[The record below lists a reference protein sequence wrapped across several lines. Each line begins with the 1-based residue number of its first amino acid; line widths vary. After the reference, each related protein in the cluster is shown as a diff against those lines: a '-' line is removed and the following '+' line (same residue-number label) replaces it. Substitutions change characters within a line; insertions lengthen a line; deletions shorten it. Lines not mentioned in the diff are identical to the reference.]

1 MIGDMLT
8 VMWKEKK
15 SLLQIRGSRMR
26 FLMVLAS
33 PVLLA
38 TIMPLTWGPEWLEQ
52 VPPLAISALVA
63 VILVMMMIPESIAG
77 ERERHTMSTL
87 LASRLPDRAILFGK
101 MIPAIGVAWVTAIL
115 AVTLSLVT
123 TNIAHGQGEFL
134 FFTAPVALGS
144 LALSLLMAIL
154 TAGLGVFVSLRAATS
169 QEASQILMAMIL
181 VPAMVLQ
188 VVPLLFRDQM
198 GRIIES
204 IDGPQ
209 ILAIILA
216 ILVVAD
222 IAIILAAV
230 IRFQRSRL
238 SLD

>member
-1 MIGDMLT
+1 MSDMLT

-15 SLLQIRGSRMR
+15 SLLRIRGSRMR

-38 TIMPLTWGPEWLEQ
+38 TVLPLTWGPEWLEQ
-52 VPPLAISALVA
+52 VPPLLIGALVA

-77 ERERHTMSTL
+77 ERERHTMGTL

-101 MIPAIGVAWVTAIL
+101 MIPAIVVAWGTAVL

-134 FFTAPVALGS
+134 FFTPPIALGS

-169 QEASQILMAMIL
+169 QEASQILMALIL
-181 VPAMVLQ
+181 IPAMVLQ
-188 VVPLLFRDQM
+188 VVPLLFRDQL
-198 GRIIES
+198 GAFIEA
-204 IDGPQ
+204 IDGPR
-209 ILAIILA
+209 ILMIVIA
-216 ILVVAD
+216 ILVVVD
-222 IAIILAAV
+222 IAIVLATIV
-230 IRFQRSRL
+230 RFQRSRL

>member
-1 MIGDMLT
+1 MSDMLT
-8 VMWKEKK
+8 VMWKERK

-38 TIMPLTWGPEWLEQ
+38 TVMPLTWGPGWLEQ
-52 VPPLAISALVA
+52 VPPLFISVLVA

-77 ERERHTMSTL
+77 ERERHTMGTL

-101 MIPAIGVAWVTAIL
+101 LIPAILVAWGAAVL

-123 TNIAHGQGEFL
+123 TNIAHGQGGFL
-134 FFTAPVALGS
+134 FFTPPIALGS
-144 LALSLLMAIL
+144 LVLSLLMAIL

-169 QEASQILMAMIL
+169 QEASQLLMAI
-181 VPAMVLQ
+181 VIIPAMVLQ

-198 GRIIES
+198 GQFIES

-209 ILAIILA
+209 MLVIVIATL
-216 ILVVAD
+216 LVVDVALV
-222 IAIILAAV
+222 LATMA
-230 IRFQRSRL
+230 RFQRSRL

>member
-1 MIGDMLT
+1 MIGDTLT

-15 SLLQIRGSRMR
+15 SLFQIRGSRMR

-38 TIMPLTWGPEWLEQ
+38 TVLPLTWGPRWLEQ
-52 VPPLAISALVA
+52 VPPLAISALIA
-63 VILVMMMIPESIAG
+63 VLLVMMLIPESIAG

-87 LASRLPDRAILFGK
+87 LASRLPDQAILFGK

-115 AVTLSLVT
+115 AVILSLVT
-123 TNIAHGQGEFL
+123 TNIAHGRGELL
-134 FFTAPVALGS
+134 FFTAPIALGS
-144 LALSLLMAIL
+144 LAISLLMAIL

-169 QEASQILMAMIL
+169 QEASQILMALIL

-198 GRIIES
+198 GRVIES

-209 ILAIILA
+209 VLAIILA

-222 IAIILAAV
+222 IAVMLAAV
-230 IRFQRSRL
+230 NRFQRSRL

>member
-1 MIGDMLT
+1 MIGDILT

-15 SLLQIRGSRMR
+15 SLFQIRGSRMR

-38 TIMPLTWGPEWLEQ
+38 TVLPLTWGPEWLEQ

-63 VILVMMMIPESIAG
+63 VILVMMLIPESIAG
-77 ERERHTMSTL
+77 ERERHTMGTL

-101 MIPAIGVAWVTAIL
+101 LIPAIGVAWGTAIL
-115 AVTLSLVT
+115 AVILSLVT
-123 TNIAHGQGEFL
+123 TNIAHGQGELL
-134 FFTAPVALGS
+134 FFTAPIALGS
-144 LALSLLMAIL
+144 LAISLLMAIL

-169 QEASQILMAMIL
+169 QEASQILMALIL

-188 VVPLLFRDQM
+188 VIPLLFRDQM
-198 GRIIES
+198 GRVIES

-209 ILAIILA
+209 VLAIILA
-216 ILVVAD
+216 FLLLAD
-222 IAIILAAV
+222 IAVMLAAV

>member
-1 MIGDMLT
+1 MIGDIMT

-15 SLLQIRGSRMR
+15 SLLRIRGSRLR
-26 FLMVLAS
+26 FLMILAS

-38 TIMPLTWGPEWLEQ
+38 TVLPLTWGPEWLEQ
-52 VPPLAISALVA
+52 VPPLIISALVA

-87 LASRLPDRAILFGK
+87 LASRLPDRAILLGK
-101 MIPAIGVAWVTAIL
+101 MIPAIGVAWITAIL

-123 TNIAHGQGEFL
+123 TNIAHGQGELL
-134 FFTAPVALGS
+134 FFTPPVALGS

-169 QEASQILMAMIL
+169 QEASQMLMALIL

-198 GRIIES
+198 GRVIES
-204 IDGPQ
+204 IDGPHL
-209 ILAIILA
+209 LALVIA
-216 ILVVAD
+216 ILVVVD
-222 IAIILAAV
+222 VCIVLAASL
-230 IRFQRSRL
+230 RFQRSRL

>member
-1 MIGDMLT
+1 MTDVLT

-15 SLLQIRGSRMR
+15 SLLRIRGSRMR

-38 TIMPLTWGPEWLEQ
+38 TVLPLTWGPEWLEQ
-52 VPPLAISALVA
+52 VPPLLISALVA

-77 ERERHTMSTL
+77 ERERHTMGTL

-101 MIPAIGVAWVTAIL
+101 MIPAVLVAWGTAVL

-123 TNIAHGQGEFL
+123 VNIAHGQGEFL
-134 FFTAPVALGS
+134 FFTPPVALGS

-169 QEASQILMAMIL
+169 QEASQILMALIL
-181 VPAMVLQ
+181 IPAMVLQ

-198 GRIIES
+198 GRIIEA

-209 ILAIILA
+209 ILMMVIA
-216 ILVVAD
+216 ILVVVD
-222 IAIILAAV
+222 IAILLAATA
-230 IRFQRSRL
+230 RFQRSRL